1 MTSLSDFFGI
11 KTSTFYQPLLHYFNP
26 CDRIC
31 MYSIYDVIK
40 RIQKE
45 MGKMSEYRKPY
56 LILWAGITDA
66 RAAME
71 NRNYGFADQL
81 LKQAQQSA
89 EEAYI
94 DYAEKEAPTE

>member
-1 MTSLSDFFGI
+1 
-11 KTSTFYQPLLHYFNP
+11 
-26 CDRIC
+26 
-31 MYSIYDVIK
+31 
-40 RIQKE
+40 
-45 MGKMSEYRKPY
+45 MSEYRKPY

-71 NRNYGFADQL
+71 NRNYGIADQL

-94 DYAEKEAPTE
+94 DYAEEEESTE

>member
-1 MTSLSDFFGI
+1 
-11 KTSTFYQPLLHYFNP
+11 
-26 CDRIC
+26 
-31 MYSIYDVIK
+31 
-40 RIQKE
+40 
-45 MGKMSEYRKPY
+45 MSEYRKPY